1 MTLDA
6 LRRRIDRID
15 EKLLRLLKE
24 RAETALRIGRIKRRQ
39 RLPVYDGRREQEVL
53 RRLTRK
59 NGGPLSASS
68 VKAIFREILRRNR
81 GLQGKG

>member
-1 MTLDA
+1 LDQ

-15 EKLLRLLKE
+15 EKLLGLLKE
-24 RAETALRIGRIKRRQ
+24 RAQTALRIGRIKKSQ
-39 RLPVYDGRREQEVL
+39 GLPVYDGRREQAVL

-59 NGGPLSASS
+59 NGGPLPASS

-81 GLQGKG
+81 GLQGR

>member
-6 LRRRIDRID
+6 LRARIDRID
-15 EKLLRLLKE
+15 EKLLRLLE
-24 RAETALRIGRIKRRQ
+24 QRAETVLKIGRIKKKHG
-39 RLPVYDGRREQEVL
+39 LPVYDSKREREVL
-53 RRLTRK
+53 RRLAGK
-59 NGGPLSASS
+59 NGGPLPVAS

>member
-6 LRRRIDRID
+6 LRKRIDRID

-24 RAETALRIGRIKRRQ
+24 RAETALRIGRIKKGQ
-39 RLPVYDGRREQEVL
+39 GLPVYDGRREQEVL

-59 NGGPLSASS
+59 NGGLLPASS
-68 VKAIFREILRRNR
+68 VKAIFREILRRSR